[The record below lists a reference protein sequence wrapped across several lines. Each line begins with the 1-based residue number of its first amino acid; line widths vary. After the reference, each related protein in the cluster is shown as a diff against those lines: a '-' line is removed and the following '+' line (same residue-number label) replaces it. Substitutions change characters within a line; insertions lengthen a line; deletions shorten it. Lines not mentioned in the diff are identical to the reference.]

1 MTTERESDGTE
12 NTQEEAFTEYIQ
24 VVQSED
30 YKHLL
35 ENSNAAKEILQVML
49 ELRKKLQEGEIN
61 AESYDYQLV
70 LAMMTREGRDHLAT
84 EVLNKKYFAE
94 SLDRALERYKRY
106 GSKFALLILDL
117 DNFKQVNDLL
127 GHLPGDDTIA
137 KMGADIAASIRK
149 GDTAGRFG
157 GDEFTILIE
166 MPPDGSP
173 TMPIVAA
180 QKLRRSLPLSVPS
193 EIAKRGIPISASIG
207 IAIVDSQDTAETIF
221 NRADAALYEAKTAGK
236 NRVCLTPTPTQQF
249 TLVNYS
255 QKAVENA
262 FIGSL
267 QAPPKTRSG

>member
-1 MTTERESDGTE
+1 MMTERAPDKTADP
-12 NTQEEAFTEYIQ
+12 QEEAYTEYVQGI
-24 VVQSED
+24 QSED

-35 ENSNAAKEILQVML
+35 ESSKAAKEILQVML
-49 ELRKKLQEGEIN
+49 ELRRKLQEGEIN
-61 AESYDYQLV
+61 AESYDHQLV

-94 SLDRALERYKRY
+94 SLDRALERHKRY
-106 GSKFALLILDL
+106 GSNFALLILDL

-127 GHLPGDDTIA
+127 GHLPGDDTIT
-137 KMGADIAASIRK
+137 KMGAVIAASIRK

-180 QKLRRSLPLSVPS
+180 QKFRRSLPLAVPP
-193 EIAKRGIPISASIG
+193 EIAERGIPISASIG
-207 IAIVDSQDTAETIF
+207 IAIVDSNDTAEKIF
-221 NRADAALYEAKTAGK
+221 NRADAALYEAKAAGK
-236 NRVCLTPTPTQQF
+236 NRVCLTPTSTQQF
-249 TLVNYS
+249 TLANYS

-267 QAPPKTRSG
+267 QAPPKTRPR